1 MFNWDVQSR
10 WDEQLSRWSDIQL
23 RCSINV
29 QRSIEMFNQD
39 ERSSWGGKAAL
50 QILCEATTSSEP
62 VQPDMRR
69 RIMILVGVMIIMVM
83 RWVVMMEGRL
93 FFKIQWWYS
102 QFGTVVKIIVLN
114 DSFKRRFQSAV
125 RKENISAPRL
135 AWLGDR
141 AEKADSGPILSFLS
155 FFYLFSFLKKT
166 SKLSDL
172 RKSKKQALDKY
183 ICGSVADNILLHF
196 FSTVTYWVIGLK
208 KHTMA

>member
-1 MFNWDVQSR
+1 M
-10 WDEQLSRWSDIQL
+10 
-23 RCSINV
+23 
-29 QRSIEMFNQD
+29 
-39 ERSSWGGKAAL
+39 
-50 QILCEATTSSEP
+50 
-62 VQPDMRR
+62 
-69 RIMILVGVMIIMVM
+69 
-83 RWVVMMEGRL
+83 
-93 FFKIQWWYS
+93 
-102 QFGTVVKIIVLN
+102 VKIIVLN